1 MIRSSPKLPRFT
13 AHPAFG
19 VVVLLALAV
28 LLIIHGEPQPSS
40 RPSGKTVAI
49 GRASAVA
56 VEPKPVLLITQGQV
70 EWRLR
75 STVRRIALPAGA
87 KPRQL
92 LTSRGMS
99 VVMAVLDNRQHA
111 FAVGKDL
118 AVTDLGLADGVI
130 PAALGTAAILIETS
144 VTEPGKVYQSIPE
157 PSSTSS
163 SAASSASSSQNG
175 GGPPP
180 LQNFLARRYD
190 ASGRALGSAFELP
203 PGMRLATDSVVGL
216 LVWQPASR
224 VFDAGVAQESQSAL
238 AMLIRP
244 DGTLRTI
251 GPVHPL
257 AATADDL
264 LVWDVAEHRF
274 GLMPLQYVTSNATT
288 TATPSAS
295 QSRSES
301 RSSTP
306 TPSSV
311 AGVKWFDRTRGFVV
325 TGPASFSADS
335 SAFAVYASVGSR
347 RRLVVAQIANVGTDQ
362 IEVLA
367 LVQPSSKASLST
379 TPTPPPTPTTSA
391 TSSSLSGS
399 VSKSPPIVP
408 IFEPDG
414 FPLPAPQVPLW
425 WGGVAIAV
433 GGEGLVVGYK
443 PGNNQGSALDL
454 GVSDVDALT
463 AAP

>member
-1 MIRSSPKLPRFT
+1 MIRLSPKLPRFT

-19 VVVLLALAV
+19 VAVLIALAV
-28 LLIIHGEPQPSS
+28 ALIVHGEPQPSS

-49 GRASAVA
+49 GSASAVA
-56 VEPKPVLLITQGQV
+56 VEPQPVLLVRNGQV
-70 EWRLR
+70 EWRLK
-75 STVRRIALPAGA
+75 STVHRIALPARA
-87 KPRQL
+87 KPRFL

-99 VVMAVLDNRQHA
+99 VVMAVLDDRQHA

-130 PAALGTAAILIETS
+130 PAASGTAAILIETS
-144 VTEPGKVYQSIPE
+144 VTEPGKVYESIPE
-157 PSSTSS
+157 PSSSS
-163 SAASSASSSQNG
+163 SSGSSSASSSGNG

-180 LQNFLARRYD
+180 LRNFLARRYD

-257 AATADDL
+257 AATSNDL
-264 LVWDVAEHRF
+264 LVWDVELHRF
-274 GLMPLQYVTSNATT
+274 GLMPLRYVTSTATT
-288 TATPSAS
+288 TATASATE
-295 QSRSES
+295 SES
-301 RSSTP
+301 RSASTTA
-306 TPSSV
+306 TPSTV
-311 AGVKWFDRTRGFVV
+311 AGVTWFERTRGFVV

-347 RRLVVAQIANVGTDQ
+347 RRLVVAQVANVGTDQ

-367 LVQPSSKASLST
+367 LVQPTTKASPST
-379 TPTPPPTPTTSA
+379 TPSGTSRA
-391 TSSSLSGS
+391 SSSSAS
-399 VSKSPPIVP
+399 SSPSKSWPVVP
-408 IFEPDG
+408 TFEPDG
-414 FPLPAPQVPLW
+414 FPLAAPQVPLW
-425 WGGVAIAV
+425 WSGVAIAV
-433 GGEGLVVGYK
+433 GSDGLVVGYK
-443 PGNNQGSALDL
+443 PGNNQGSVLDL
-454 GVSDVDALT
+454 GVGDVDSLT